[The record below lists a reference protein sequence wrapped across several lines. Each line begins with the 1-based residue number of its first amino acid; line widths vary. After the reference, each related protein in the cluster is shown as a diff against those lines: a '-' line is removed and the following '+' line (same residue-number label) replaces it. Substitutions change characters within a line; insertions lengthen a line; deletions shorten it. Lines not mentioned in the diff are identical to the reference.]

1 MKEMPL
7 TSNISA
13 NIGRAAQNE
22 LEGDSKSELLYLLF
36 AVKDITETLKVYR
49 VDRMS
54 RSPTE
59 WMDLHIA
66 KRHANMLSRV
76 SNRIAEL
83 IEQGT

>member
-7 TSNISA
+7 TSNVSA
-13 NIGRAAQNE
+13 NIGRAAQHE
-22 LEGDSKSELLYLLF
+22 LEGDSKSELLRLLF

-49 VDRMS
+49 ADRMS

-66 KRHANMLSRV
+66 KSHANMLSRV
-76 SNRIAEL
+76 STRVAEL

>member
-1 MKEMPL
+1 MKETPL

-13 NIGRAAQNE
+13 NIGRAAQYE
-22 LEGDSKSELLYLLF
+22 LKGDFSSELRHLLF
-36 AVKDITETLKVYR
+36 AAQDITETLKVYR
-49 VDRMS
+49 ADRMS

>member
-1 MKEMPL
+1 MKETPL

-13 NIGRAAQNE
+13 NIGRAAQHE
-22 LEGDSKSELLYLLF
+22 LEGDSKSELMHLLF
-36 AVKDITETLKVYR
+36 VVHGITETLKVYR
-49 VDRMS
+49 ADRMS

-76 SNRIAEL
+76 SKRIAEL